1 MKLNRFAKYAWVVLA
16 YSIGVVLW
24 GAYVR
29 ATGSGAGCGNHW
41 PLCGDVVI
49 PQSPAVATM
58 IEFSHRVTSGL
69 TVVFVAGLLLWA
81 LRSYPKGHAV
91 RLGAR
96 LAFVFTITEA
106 LVGAGL
112 VLFQLVAHNDSIA
125 RAASVAVHLANTF
138 LLLASLTLTAAWASG
153 AHRLRLAGRA
163 RLSWPLGIGL
173 LGVLILGVT
182 GAITALGDTLFPS
195 GSLVEG
201 MAQDFSP
208 TAHFLIRLRVIHPVI
223 ATLIGVYVVI
233 LARLLASS
241 GDERP
246 AKRLATLLTGL
257 VGLQLLAGLVN
268 VVLMAPIWL
277 QMVHLLL
284 ADLLWIT
291 FVLFS
296 AGQLAVPLPQA
307 GKADLFSAGSGAAA
321 ANDALTVGGVLK
333 AK

>member
-1 MKLNRFAKYAWVVLA
+1 M
-16 YSIGVVLW
+16 
-24 GAYVR
+24 
-29 ATGSGAGCGNHW
+29 
-41 PLCGDVVI
+41 
-49 PQSPAVATM
+49 
-58 IEFSHRVTSGL
+58 
-69 TVVFVAGLLLWA
+69 
-81 LRSYPKGHAV
+81 
-91 RLGAR
+91 
-96 LAFVFTITEA
+96 
-106 LVGAGL
+106 
-112 VLFQLVAHNDSIA
+112 
-125 RAASVAVHLANTF
+125 AVHLANTF

-153 AHRLRLAGRA
+153 ARRLRLAGRA

-208 TAHFLIRLRVIHPVI
+208 TAHFLIRLRVIHPIVAI
-223 ATLIGVYVVI
+223 LTGVYVVI

-241 GDERP
+241 SGERP
-246 AKRLATLLTGL
+246 ARRLATLLTGL
-257 VGLQLLAGLVN
+257 VGLQLLAGLIN
-268 VVLMAPIWL
+268 VVLMAPVWL

-296 AGQLAVPLPQA
+296 ASQLAIPLAETSKA
-307 GKADLFSAGSGAAA
+307 GLPSAGSAPAGV
-321 ANDALTVGGVLK
+321 NGALTVGRVLK

>member
-1 MKLNRFAKYAWVVLA
+1 MKLNRFAKYAWAVLV
-16 YSIGVVLW
+16 YNIGVVLW

-41 PLCGDVVI
+41 PLCGDTVI
-49 PQSPAVATM
+49 PQSPAIATM

-81 LRSYPKGHAV
+81 LRAYPKGHVV
-91 RLGAR
+91 RLGAT
-96 LAFVFTITEA
+96 LAIVFTITEA

-125 RAASVAVHLANTF
+125 RAASVAIHLANTF

-153 AHRLRLAGRA
+153 ARRLRLAGRTG
-163 RLSWPLGIGL
+163 LSWPLGIGL
-173 LGVLILGVT
+173 LAVLILGVT

-195 GSLVEG
+195 SSLMEG

-208 TAHFLIRLRVIHPVI
+208 TAHFLIRLRVIHPII
-223 ATLIGVYVVI
+223 ATLTGVYVVI

-241 GDERP
+241 GGARP
-246 AKRLATLLTGL
+246 ARRLASLLTAL

-268 VVLMAPIWL
+268 VVLMAPVWL

-296 AGQLAVPLPQA
+296 AGQLAVPLTEA
-307 GKADLFSAGSGAAA
+307 GKAERPSAGSAPARANGAV
-321 ANDALTVGGVLK
+321 TVGGVLK
-333 AK
+333 VK